1 MPHFTDKKLKPRGEK
16 CYFHG
21 MEQKVAIVQVGTGPQ
36 NLLDV
41 FTPLV
46 LPAGILEGYA
56 LGGIS
61 VFVFES
67 WCGFH
72 RHRQEAGHPR
82 QSEG

>member
-1 MPHFTDKKLKPRGEK
+1 MLFPWDGAESGYCAGRDRTTKPAG
-16 CYFHG
+16 CVY
-21 MEQKVAIVQVGTGPQ
+21 T
-36 NLLDV
+36 
-41 FTPLV
+41 LV
-46 LPAGILEGYA
+46 PPAGILEGYA

-82 QSEG
+82 QSKG